1 MFTMANEFRNLNIT
15 DNFVYS
21 YHDKMLKTTVMD
33 SEKIYER
40 AFVSHSIKFRPETFK
55 RGPRKYVMSIMEPL
69 DGYSPLH
76 EIFDRRQRRM
86 RMLRLEPGDIRV
98 ILFQVIHHPVHDHDQ
113 HGSHG
118 FTFR

>member
-21 YHDKMLKTTVMD
+21 YHDKMPATTVMD

-55 RGPRKYVMSIMEPL
+55 RGPQIR
-69 DGYSPLH
+69 H
-76 EIFDRRQRRM
+76 E
-86 RMLRLEPGDIRV
+86 
-98 ILFQVIHHPVHDHDQ
+98 HHGTPPTVTVP
-113 HGSHG
+113 S
-118 FTFR
+118 TK